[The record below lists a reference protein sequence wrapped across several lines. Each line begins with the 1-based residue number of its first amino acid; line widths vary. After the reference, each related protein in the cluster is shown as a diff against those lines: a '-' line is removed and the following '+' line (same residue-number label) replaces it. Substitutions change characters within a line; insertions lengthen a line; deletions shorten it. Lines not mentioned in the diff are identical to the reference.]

1 MYFKI
6 YDAYLPVYALCV
18 VNKNHEI
25 DVDKG
30 ADDEDDDKSQKK
42 IKTIVTWMQAKKKKK
57 QQYWQLFK
65 KKNKIDRLILAP

>member
-42 IKTIVTWMQAKKKKK
+42 IKTIVTWMQAKKKTTVLTTI
-57 QQYWQLFK
+57 QK